1 VTDLGARALRF
12 MNKTRGEGY
21 KIRNSAEDTSVTEI
35 LLYDEVGGWFG
46 VMASDFVKDLQDV
59 DTAEIH
65 LRINSPGG
73 DVFDGI
79 AIMNA
84 LKRHKAKV
92 TTFVDGIAA
101 SAASFIAMSG
111 DEIVMSRNAEM
122 MIHDAWGLAVGN
134 AADMRDLADRLDAS
148 SENIAS
154 IYADRAGGT
163 TKQWRTAM
171 ESETWYSDKEA
182 VSAGLADRVETNKTA
197 SDKAKNR
204 FDLSVFA
211 HAGRASAPDPWI
223 NNKTPA
229 EPPET
234 PNQEGSDM
242 SDTLNLR
249 ERLGLKADASDE
261 EVTAKLD
268 ALVKNSE
275 APAEEPDETPDE
287 EETEEAAPAAAPGT
301 VLVDEDQFNA
311 LKAAAEQGQQ
321 ARAQQLAEHRN
332 TLVAN
337 AVADGRISPA
347 RKADWLAT
355 LEADPG
361 AEATLNALPK
371 GLVPIEAKGY
381 TGSLGEAGES
391 ADDALYNSLYGTQKE
406 S

>member
-21 KIRNSAEDTSVTEI
+21 KIRNSAEDSSVTEI

-134 AADMRDLADRLDAS
+134 AADMRDLAARLDAS

-171 ESETWYSDKEA
+171 EAETWYSDKEA

-234 PNQEGSDM
+234 PNQEGTDLM

-261 EVTAKLD
+261 DVTAKLD
-268 ALVKNSE
+268 AVLKNSE
-275 APAEEPDETPDE
+275 T
-287 EETEEAAPAAAPGT
+287 EETETEEVEEEDAEEVTAAPGT

-321 ARAQQLAEHRN
+321 ARVQQLAEYRAF
-332 TLVAN
+332 LVKD

-347 RKADWLAT
+347 RRADWLAT
-355 LEADPG
+355 LEKDPG
-361 AEATLNALPK
+361 AEATLNGLPK
-371 GLVPIEAKGY
+371 GLVPVEAKGY
-381 TGSLGEAGES
+381 TGSLSEAGES
-391 ADDALYNSLYGTQKE
+391 TDDALYNSLYGTKE
-406 S
+406 A

>member
-1 VTDLGARALRF
+1 
-12 MNKTRGEGY
+12 MNKTHGDGY
-21 KIRNSAEDTSVTEI
+21 KIRNSTEDSSVTEI
-35 LLYDEVGGWFG
+35 LLYDEIGGWFG
-46 VMASDFVKDLQDV
+46 VMASDFAKDLQDV
-59 DTAEIH
+59 NTSEIH

-101 SAASFIAMSG
+101 SAASFIAMAG

-163 TKQWRTAM
+163 TKQWRSAM
-171 ESETWYSDKEA
+171 EAETWYSDKEA
-182 VSAGLADRVETNKTA
+182 VAAGLADRVETNKTA

-234 PNQEGSDM
+234 PTNQEGSDM
-242 SDTLNLR
+242 SDTLNKGLR
-249 ERLGLKADASDE
+249 ERLGLKADASEDE
-261 EVTAKLD
+261 IFAKLD
-268 ALVKNSE
+268 ALKNSE
-275 APAEEPDETPDE
+275 TPAEPPADPEGDEPE
-287 EETEEAAPAAAPGT
+287 EDANEAEAPAAPGT
-301 VLVDEDQFNA
+301 VTVDEETLNSLRRD
-311 LKAAAEQGQQ
+311 AEAGRQAYESQQ
-321 ARAQQLAEHRN
+321 AQHREG
-332 TLVAN
+332 LVN
-337 AVADGRISPA
+337 AAVLDGRIAPA
-347 RKADWLAT
+347 RKGDWLNT
-355 LEADPG
+355 LASDPG
-361 AEATLNALPK
+361 AEKTLANLAK
-371 GLVPIEAKGY
+371 GLVPVEPKGY
-381 TGSLGEAGES
+381 TGSLGDVGED
-391 ADDALYNSLYGTQKE
+391 ADDTLYNSIYGTPKGA
-406 S
+406 

>member
-1 VTDLGARALRF
+1 MTDLGARALRF

-21 KIRNSAEDTSVTEI
+21 KIRNSAEDSSVTEI

-134 AADMRDLADRLDAS
+134 AADMRDLAARLDAS

-171 ESETWYSDKEA
+171 EAETWYSDKEA

-234 PNQEGSDM
+234 PNQEGTDLM

-261 EVTAKLD
+261 DVTAKLD
-268 ALVKNSE
+268 AVLKNSE
-275 APAEEPDETPDE
+275 T
-287 EETEEAAPAAAPGT
+287 EETETEEVEEEDAEEVTAAPGT

-321 ARAQQLAEHRN
+321 ARVQQLAEYRAF
-332 TLVAN
+332 LVKD

-347 RKADWLAT
+347 RRADWLAT
-355 LEADPG
+355 LEKDPG
-361 AEATLNALPK
+361 AEATLNGLPK
-371 GLVPIEAKGY
+371 GLVPVEAKGY
-381 TGSLGEAGES
+381 TGSLSEAGES
-391 ADDALYNSLYGTQKE
+391 TDDALYNSLYGTKE
-406 S
+406 A